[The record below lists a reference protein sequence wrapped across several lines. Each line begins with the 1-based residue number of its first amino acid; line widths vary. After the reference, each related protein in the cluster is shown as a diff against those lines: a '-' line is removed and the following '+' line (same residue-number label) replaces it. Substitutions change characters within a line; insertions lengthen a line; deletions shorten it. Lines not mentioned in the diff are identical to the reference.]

1 MIKDKMCQFELHP
14 HTGEI
19 STTILV
25 YKKGGVIKHVKA
37 PAINKVE
44 LIDL

>member
-1 MIKDKMCQFELHP
+1 MLKFELHP

-19 STTILV
+19 WTKILL

-37 PAINKVE
+37 PAINKF
-44 LIDL
+44 DLLDL